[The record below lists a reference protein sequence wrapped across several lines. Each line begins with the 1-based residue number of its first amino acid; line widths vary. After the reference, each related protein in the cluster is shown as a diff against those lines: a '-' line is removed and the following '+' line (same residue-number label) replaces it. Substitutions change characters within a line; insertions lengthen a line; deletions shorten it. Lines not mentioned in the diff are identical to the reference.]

1 MLQAVRW
8 NSLFS
13 TRSVQSSPPLPSH
26 ATLKHLYRYRASL
39 THHIH
44 PSSGFYAENIATL
57 CTLADTRQAPQVGC
71 VANIPTARCEVV
83 GWSGIGGGHKNAGHS
98 FEMPWRINWRHNP
111 MLLLLTYLRYI
122 PPPPAL
128 HTGLLPGCTHDTTY
142 RCACDRHITAQQS
155 AVTATYTFHTDKNKY
170 DANLNGLN
178 QVH

>member
-1 MLQAVRW
+1 VLQAVRW

-122 PPPPAL
+122 PPPPRC
-128 HTGLLPGCTHDTTY
+128 TPGCFQVAHMTQRTGVHATDTSLLNNLLS
-142 RCACDRHITAQQS
+142 QQ
-155 AVTATYTFHTDKNKY
+155 HTLSTLTRINMTRI
-170 DANLNGLN
+170 
-178 QVH
+178 